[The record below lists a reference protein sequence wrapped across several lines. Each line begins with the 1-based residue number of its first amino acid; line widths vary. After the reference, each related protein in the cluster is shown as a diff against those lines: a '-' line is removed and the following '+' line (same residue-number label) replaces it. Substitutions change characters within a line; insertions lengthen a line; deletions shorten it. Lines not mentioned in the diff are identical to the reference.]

1 MPTDNALRDSNKTAA
16 VDTNTLRSS
25 VTVKAT
31 QPPTTTTS
39 TPLPPLTICQP
50 PAPTPPYQ
58 RLTKA
63 LQCDPRCGHEVTI
76 GRRIGLYRFCGDI
89 GRGNFSK
96 VKLAVHQLTRD
107 KVAIKVVD
115 LDRAG
120 LDAKALRMLSSEIA
134 TLECVHHPNIL
145 RLFEVVETLGRVYLV
160 TEWIRGGEL
169 YNHITQGGPLREIHA
184 APLLKQLLLAV
195 KHMHNLGYVHRD
207 IKAENVL
214 LLSEDRLKLADFGF
228 STQLINGANQKLDT
242 FCGSPPYAAPELFSD
257 DHYIGAPVDVWAL
270 GILLYFMVVGNMP
283 FRAPTIPGL
292 KAAILKGDY
301 LLPGQLS
308 LPCIRLIQRI
318 LIHVPAQR
326 PTIDEMLNSQFVTC
340 PKLSAELM
348 QQELNLHS
356 KPAKRSIFWAR
367 KSHRLRKT
375 ASLRERYT
383 EVVKKP
389 AISMNTR
396 QQNEMFVH
404 SFLHP
409 IELTNPEIPPANT
422 KEQEA
427 NGEPT
432 KRSGPSRRNFLF
444 CGTLKKK
451 ITPIETEPEK
461 QLSNGGHPAKLSP
474 WSIEVADDCPL
485 FKNYDAE
492 TGSCVM
498 LPTNTD
504 DLSQLCALE
513 FEARQILAELGV
525 SSQMLIT
532 ASPSG
537 PRSDIIGAYRI
548 VVNRLQKQSWLARK
562 HVEMALHLEPK
573 QEKRI
578 ERQCCIL

>member
-1 MPTDNALRDSNKTAA
+1 MGLCRHDIGNAR
-16 VDTNTLRSS
+16 
-25 VTVKAT
+25 
-31 QPPTTTTS
+31 
-39 TPLPPLTICQP
+39 
-50 PAPTPPYQ
+50 
-58 RLTKA
+58 A
-63 LQCDPRCGHEVTI
+63 LQRTFFMVTI
-76 GRRIGLYRFCGDI
+76 GRRIGLYKFCGDI

-107 KVAIKVVD
+107 KVAIKVV
-115 LDRAG
+115 DRAG

-145 RLFEVVETLGRVYLV
+145 RLFEVIETLGRVYLV

-184 APLLKQLLLAV
+184 SPLFKQLLLAV
-195 KHMHNLGYVHRD
+195 KHMHSLGFVHRD

-318 LIHVPAQR
+318 LIHIPVRR
-326 PTIDEMLNSQFVTC
+326 PTIDDMLNSQFITQ

-348 QQELNLHS
+348 QHEINLRT
-356 KPAKRSIFWAR
+356 KPVKRSAFWVR
-367 KSHRLRKT
+367 SKSRRLRKQY
-375 ASLRERYT
+375 SLRDRYM
-383 EVVKKP
+383 EVINKP
-389 AISMNTR
+389 PINMNTKR
-396 QQNEMFVH
+396 NDGFFVDN
-404 SFLHP
+404 FLQP
-409 IELTNPEIPPANT
+409 IELS
-422 KEQEA
+422 KEM
-427 NGEPT
+427 PT
-432 KRSGPSRRNFLF
+432 DPNKDTSRNETPKRNFL

-451 ITPIETEPEK
+451 VGPMETEKEK
-461 QLSNGGHPAKLSP
+461 QICNGSLNGKNQWNAV
-474 WSIEVADDCPL
+474 IAADCPL
-485 FKNYDAE
+485 FKNYDTE
-492 TGSCVM
+492 TGNFIM
-498 LPTNTD
+498 LPTDGND
-504 DLSQLCALE
+504 DQSILSPLE
-513 FEARQILAELGV
+513 KEARQILQELGIT
-525 SSQMLIT
+525 SDMLKS
-532 ASPSG
+532 ASTNA

-548 VVNRLQKQSWLARK
+548 VINRLQKQSWLARK
-562 HVEMALHLEPK
+562 HVEMALQEMPK
-573 QEKRI
+573 ADRKI
-578 ERQCCIL
+578 ERTCCIL